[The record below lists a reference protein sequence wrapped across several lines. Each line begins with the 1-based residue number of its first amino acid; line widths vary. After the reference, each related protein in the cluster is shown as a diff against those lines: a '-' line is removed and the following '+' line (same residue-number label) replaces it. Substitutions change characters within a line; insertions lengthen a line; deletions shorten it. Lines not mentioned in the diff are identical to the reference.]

1 MDDVIDP
8 GETMKRVVLYS
19 KSGCHL
25 CDVAME
31 TIEFIRQKTAFE
43 FSVVDIQSDPQL
55 YERYR
60 YQIPV
65 VCIDGEAVFRHSVD
79 AVVFAGIVSG
89 DHAGDFEFS
98 MK

>member
-1 MDDVIDP
+1 
-8 GETMKRVVLYS
+8 MKRVVLYS

-31 TIEFIRQKTAFE
+31 TIELIRQQTAFE
-43 FSVVDIQSDPQL
+43 LSVVDIQSDPQL

-60 YQIPV
+60 YQVPV
-65 VCIDGEAVFRHSVD
+65 VCIDGEEVFRHYVD
-79 AVVFAGIVSG
+79 AVVFAGTVNG
-89 DHAGDFEFS
+89 DHAGDSEFS